1 MNIHQKIAYGIG
13 LNILSPCDGISG
25 GQIACRRSGI
35 PINNYFSSEL
45 DEYTQ
50 SITACNYPDTKF
62 LGDIKNVKGKDLPKI
77 DMIIGG
83 TPCQSFSFAKGSK
96 IPSFD
101 DPRGKLFFE
110 FVRLVKECEP
120 EVILLENVKM
130 TQKNMDVIS
139 NALGIQPQLINSY
152 LVSAQNRKRLYWFGI
167 RQEDGTYRTILI
179 EQPKDKNINIVH
191 ILETTEPVKN
201 DGYFRGGKLTEYFDE
216 GKRKLTF
223 ESSSLCKQVAVA
235 DVNGHD
241 ILKRVY
247 DINYKSPC
255 VTTGAGGN
263 TEPFIL
269 CGASRGRYNPDG
281 STSQNLE
288 LRFDG
293 KTNALTTVQKDN
305 YIVNPNELRWRSL
318 TVLEMERLQTLDDNY
333 TAYGVF
339 RNAKDY
345 DPTLHEHLQ
354 RKKISKTQRMKAIG
368 NGFTI
373 SVIEHLLGYIVAES
387 KQLQNLTFKEV
398 A

>member
-1 MNIHQKIAYGIG
+1 MNIYQKIAYGIG
-13 LNILSPCDGISG
+13 WNILAPCDGISG

-35 PINNYFSSEL
+35 PIANYFSSET

-50 SITACNYPDTKF
+50 AITACNYPDTKF

-101 DPRGKLFFE
+101 DPRGKLFYE

-139 NALGIQPQLINSY
+139 NALGIQPQVINSH
-152 LVSAQNRKRLYWFGI
+152 LVSAQNRKRIYWFGI
-167 RQEDGTYRTILI
+167 RQEDGSYKTILI
-179 EQPKDKNINIVH
+179 EQPKDKNINIVD
-191 ILETTEPVKN
+191 ILETTGPVEN
-201 DGYFRGGKLTEYFDE
+201 DGYFRGGELREYVDE
-216 GKRKLTF
+216 SK
-223 ESSSLCKQVAVA
+223 SNSLCKKVAVA

-247 DINYKSPC
+247 DINYKAPC

-269 CGASRGRYNPDG
+269 SG
-281 STSQNLE
+281 S
-288 LRFDG
+288 
-293 KTNALTTVQKDN
+293 
-305 YIVNPNELRWRSL
+305 RWRSL
-318 TVLEMERLQTLDDNY
+318 TILEMERLQTLDDQY

-345 DPTLHEHLQ
+345 DPVLHEHCQ

-373 SVIEHLLGYIVAES
+373 SVIEHLLNYIVAES
-387 KQLQNLTFKEV
+387 EQLHNLTFQEV